1 MSGIVP
7 DAAVILP
14 KNNHPVMSMPPGPK
28 NKGGCPPDLHLK
40 LPEDVRHHID
50 RCGPGRYQDKI
61 VDIIRAHSKKRS
73 KQTLIEIQSDLVRL
87 KRQLELIRNEY
98 SGLLKRFQSEYGL
111 SPDEYNQMVDQIE
124 YEATL
129 D

>member
-1 MSGIVP
+1 
-7 DAAVILP
+7 
-14 KNNHPVMSMPPGPK
+14 MPPGPK

-40 LPEDVRHHID
+40 LPEDVRQHID

-73 KQTLIEIQSDLVRL
+73 KPSLIELQADLVRL
-87 KRQLELIRNEY
+87 KRQLNFIRRNYADLIKTLQNEY
-98 SGLLKRFQSEYGL
+98 GISKEESAQIVE
-111 SPDEYNQMVDQIE
+111 QIE
-124 YEATL
+124 IDAENYP